1 MRIVAIAALHRSF
14 ENFVM
19 EGQLELMFGFRV
31 ATHAK
36 LRLARP
42 QQPESS
48 KTGFLR
54 IRLADVG
61 V

>member
-19 EGQLELMFGFRV
+19 EGQLKLVFGFRV
-31 ATHAK
+31 ATHAE

-42 QQPESS
+42 QQPERCKSRLL
-48 KTGFLR
+48 GV
-54 IRLADVG
+54 RLADVR